1 MTIELNPIMFV
12 SLGPGEPELI
22 TLKGLKTL
30 QQADLIFCPCTTMA
44 NGAIS
49 SRAKNILL
57 DLDIDE
63 SKINLFDVPMN
74 KDRTKAIANYRE
86 ASFNIAKHYSN
97 GSKIVVTAEGDA
109 GFYSSIYYISENLEA
124 MHIPT
129 KRIAGIPA
137 FIACST
143 LANLHIVKQ
152 EEELTVIPGVT
163 TTNHL
168 EKNLAEG
175 RSIVVMKPS
184 QCESNIKELFATN
197 KVFDCHYFEN
207 VGVEGKE
214 YYTTDRSEIMAR
226 KFPYFSLIIIRK

>member
-1 MTIELNPIMFV
+1 MTIELKPIMFV

-22 TLKGLKTL
+22 TLKGLKAL
-30 QQADLIFCPCTTMA
+30 QQADFIFCPCTTMA
-44 NGAIS
+44 NGSTS

-57 DLDIDE
+57 ELGIEE

-74 KDRTKAIANYRE
+74 KDRTKAIANYKE
-86 ASFNIAKHYSN
+86 VSFDIAKHYSN

-124 MHIPT
+124 MYIPT

-137 FIACST
+137 FLACST

-152 EEELTVIPGVT
+152 EEELVVIPGVT
-163 TTNHL
+163 TTSDL
-168 EKNLAEG
+168 DKNLADR

-184 QCESNIKELFATN
+184 QCESSIKELLATN
-197 KVFDCHYFEN
+197 SVFDCHYFEN
-207 VGVEGKE
+207 VGVDGKE
-214 YYTTDRSEIMAR
+214 FYTTDRNEIIAR